1 MYLRHYGLRS
11 KPFQLAHEPAFYYA
25 AAHQVPLNEL
35 CYSIEERQ
43 GLATLVGDPGTGKTT
58 LLRRVLQSLAPHQR
72 GIYMSDTSLEGVT
85 LLRKVAMALGVA
97 SSGNERALPE
107 FLWKLLLRE
116 AQLGKTVI
124 LLIDEAQGL
133 SRTQLEEVRYL
144 TNLESGGQKLLE
156 IILAGQP
163 DLEKRL
169 ASAEVKALKQRV
181 AVRCHLQ
188 PLDLENTRAYIEHRL
203 TVAGAANPRLFTP
216 DALPIVHEKSSG
228 VPRLINIIAERCL
241 LVGFVEDSPVITPV
255 MVDSAVD
262 DLKMPAEAE
271 PSGTEPVPAV
281 AGDPA
286 LLSRIGSKM
295 EGIEEKLDVLLQM
308 LMRAGVIRP
317 DLAEDPRTQR
327 WLDGLQRSKPALQET
342 QSVERETEETGE
354 ERIDDPLR
362 THKLPIKKFPGAQS

>member
-58 LLRRVLQSLAPHQR
+58 LLRRLLQSLAPHQR

-85 LLRKVAMALGVA
+85 LLRKVALALGVA
-97 SSGNERALPE
+97 SSGNEKSLPE

-116 AQLGKTVI
+116 AQVGKTVI

-144 TNLESGGQKLLE
+144 TNLESGGEKLLE
-156 IILAGQP
+156 IILAGQT
-163 DLEKRL
+163 DLETRL
-169 ASAEVKALKQRV
+169 AAPEVKALKQRV

-188 PLDLENTRAYIEHRL
+188 PLDLEHTRAYVEHRL
-203 TVAGAANPRLFTP
+203 TVAGATNPRLFTP
-216 DALPIVHEKSSG
+216 DAIPLVHEHSSG

-255 MVDSAVD
+255 MVESAVA
-262 DLKMPAEAE
+262 DLKMPAETE
-271 PSGTEPVPAV
+271 TRETEEVPSA
-281 AGDPA
+281 DPA
-286 LLSRIGSKM
+286 LLMRMAARLETI
-295 EGIEEKLDVLLQM
+295 EGKLDVLIQM
-308 LMRAGVIRP
+308 LVRAGVIRP
-317 DLAEDPRTQR
+317 DLADDPQTHR
-327 WLDGLQRSKPALQET
+327 WLDTLQRAKPI
-342 QSVERETEETGE
+342 SGE
-354 ERIDDPLR
+354 EDQEADQDGTIDPLR

>member
-1 MYLRHYGLRS
+1 MYLRHYGLRT

-25 AAHQVPLNEL
+25 AAHQEPLNEL

-58 LLRRVLQSLAPHQR
+58 LLRRLLQSLAPHQR

-97 SSGNERALPE
+97 SSGNERTLPE

-163 DLEKRL
+163 DLEKRM
-169 ASAEVKALKQRV
+169 AAPEVKALKQRV
-181 AVRCHLQ
+181 AVRCYLQ
-188 PLDLENTRAYIEHRL
+188 PFDLENTRAYIEHRL
-203 TVAGAANPRLFTP
+203 TVAGATNPRVFTP

-255 MVDSAVD
+255 MVESAVD

-271 PSGTEPVPAV
+271 PNETEPVPAV
-281 AGDPA
+281 DPA
-286 LLSRIGSKM
+286 LLGRVAAKM

-327 WLDGLQRSKPALQET
+327 WLDGLQRSKPGP
-342 QSVERETEETGE
+342 RETPSAEMVKDEEGGV
-354 ERIDDPLR
+354 DDPLR
-362 THKLPIKKFPGAQS
+362 THKLKKFPGAQS

>member
-1 MYLRHYGLRS
+1 
-11 KPFQLAHEPAFYYA
+11 
-25 AAHQVPLNEL
+25 VPLNEL

-58 LLRRVLQSLAPHQR
+58 LLRRLLQSLAPHQR

-97 SSGNERALPE
+97 SSGNEKALPE

-144 TNLESGGQKLLE
+144 TNLESSGQKLLE

-163 DLEKRL
+163 DLEKRM
-169 ASAEVKALKQRV
+169 AAPEIKALKQRV

-203 TVAGAANPRLFTP
+203 SVAGATNPRLFTP
-216 DALPIVHEKSSG
+216 DALPIVHERSSG

-255 MVDSAVD
+255 MVESAVD

-271 PSGTEPVPAV
+271 TETKETEEAPSVDA
-281 AGDPA
+281 A
-286 LLSRIGSKM
+286 LLMRM
-295 EGIEEKLDVLLQM
+295 AARLETVEGKLDVLIQM
-308 LMRAGVIRP
+308 LVRAGVIRP
-317 DLAEDPRTQR
+317 DLADDPQTHR
-327 WLDGLQRSKPALQET
+327 WLDMLQRAKPITGGEDEDQEAE
-342 QSVERETEETGE
+342 QDETV
-354 ERIDDPLR
+354 DPLR